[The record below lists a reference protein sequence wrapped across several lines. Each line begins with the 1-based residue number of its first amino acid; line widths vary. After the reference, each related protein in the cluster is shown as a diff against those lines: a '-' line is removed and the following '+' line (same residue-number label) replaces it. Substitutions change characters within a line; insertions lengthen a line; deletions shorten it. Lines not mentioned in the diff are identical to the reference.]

1 MLRKQVKK
9 KWKEIKNK
17 HVYTKIYLNILN
29 IKKANGVKYADAI
42 EEVNDIVKHVKTSI
56 DKVLNEV
63 CCICGEELK
72 DFGNN
77 PYPIS
82 DEGRCCDKC
91 NDKVIEARIVALKG
105 E

>member
-1 MLRKQVKK
+1 M
-9 KWKEIKNK
+9 
-17 HVYTKIYLNILN
+17 
-29 IKKANGVKYADAI
+29 
-42 EEVNDIVKHVKTSI
+42 
-56 DKVLNEV
+56 
-63 CCICGEELK
+63 CGEELK

-91 NDKVIEARIVALKG
+91 NDKVIEARIAALKG

>member
-1 MLRKQVKK
+1 MERNKEQTRLYEDILEYIEYKK
-9 KWKEIKNK
+9 
-17 HVYTKIYLNILN
+17 V
-29 IKKANGVKYADAI
+29 NGVKYADAI
-42 EEVNDIVKHVKTSI
+42 EEVNNIVKHIETSI
-56 DKVLNEV
+56 NMVLNEV
-63 CCICGEELK
+63 CCMCGEELK

-91 NDKVIEARIVALKG
+91 NDKVIEARITALRG

>member
-1 MLRKQVKK
+1 MERD
-9 KWKEIKNK
+9 KEQTRL
-17 HVYTKIYLNILN
+17 YEDILKY
-29 IKKANGVKYADAI
+29 IEYKKANGVKYADAI
-42 EEVNDIVKHVKTSI
+42 EEVNNIVKHVKTSI

-91 NDKVIEARIVALKG
+91 NDKVIEARINALKG

>member
-1 MLRKQVKK
+1 MERD
-9 KWKEIKNK
+9 KEQTRL
-17 HVYTKIYLNILN
+17 YEDILKY
-29 IKKANGVKYADAI
+29 IEYKKANGVKYADAI

-82 DEGRCCDKC
+82 F
-91 NDKVIEARIVALKG
+91 VVALKDTEQRHINKSAREG
-105 E
+105 HTNANI

>member
-1 MLRKQVKK
+1 MERN
-9 KWKEIKNK
+9 KEQTRL
-17 HVYTKIYLNILN
+17 YEDILEY
-29 IKKANGVKYADAI
+29 IEYKKANGAKYVDAI
-42 EEVNDIVKHVKTSI
+42 EEVNNIVKHIETSI
-56 DKVLNEV
+56 NMVLNGV
-63 CCICGEELK
+63 CCMCGEELK

-91 NDKVIEARIVALKG
+91 NDKVIEARIAALRG

>member
-1 MLRKQVKK
+1 MERNKERTRLYEDILEYIEYKK
-9 KWKEIKNK
+9 
-17 HVYTKIYLNILN
+17 V
-29 IKKANGVKYADAI
+29 NGVKYADAI
-42 EEVNDIVKHVKTSI
+42 EEVHNIVKYIETSI
-56 DKVLNEV
+56 NMVLNEV
-63 CCICGEELK
+63 CCMCGEKLK

-91 NDKVIEARIVALKG
+91 NDKVIEARIATLRG

>member
-1 MLRKQVKK
+1 M
-9 KWKEIKNK
+9 
-17 HVYTKIYLNILN
+17 
-29 IKKANGVKYADAI
+29 
-42 EEVNDIVKHVKTSI
+42 
-56 DKVLNEV
+56 
-63 CCICGEELK
+63 CGEELK

-91 NDKVIEARIVALKG
+91 NDKVIKARIAALRG

>member
-1 MLRKQVKK
+1 MERN
-9 KWKEIKNK
+9 KEQTRLDGI
-17 HVYTKIYLNILN
+17 
-29 IKKANGVKYADAI
+29 
-42 EEVNDIVKHVKTSI
+42 
-56 DKVLNEV
+56 
-63 CCICGEELK
+63 CCMCGEELK

-91 NDKVIEARIVALKG
+91 NDKVIEARIAALRA

>member
-1 MLRKQVKK
+1 MRKQKCI
-9 KWKEIKNK
+9 IKS
-17 HVYTKIYLNILN
+17 ILS
-29 IKKANGVKYADAI
+29 IKFERELVTDGEYIEYKKANGVKYADAI
-42 EEVNDIVKHVKTSI
+42 EEVNDIVKHVKISI

-72 DFGNN
+72 DFGND

-91 NDKVIEARIVALKG
+91 NDKVIVARIKALKG